1 MNSEAFNE
9 YLLVMPD
16 GEARGFNDLESAKAY
31 INRYYQGIVSHDREE
46 DDYNDVTELDEEKA
60 TRNVCTN
67 LGAEEGKC
75 EVYKLDD
82 FIDKINEEVVFD
94 YEKEEIISKLCEKHI
109 NLNVYNYNL
118 DLILADT
125 EVVDVME
132 PYGEAQ

>member
-31 INRYYQGIVSHDREE
+31 INRYYQSIVSHDREE

>member
-16 GEARGFNDLESAKAY
+16 GDAKGFNDLESAKAY
-31 INRYYQGIVSHDREE
+31 INRYYLNIVSHDREE

-67 LGAEEGKC
+67 LGVEEGKC
-75 EVYKLDD
+75 EVYKLND
-82 FIDKINEEVVFD
+82 FIDKINEQVVFD

-109 NLNVYNYNL
+109 DLNVYNYNL

-125 EVVDVME
+125 DVVDVME
-132 PYGEAQ
+132 PYGEAP